1 MEAGSPPQVV
11 SKSTFVVKVGRYI
24 GRYLGK
30 IDHFHFLPFKPSRQD
45 LPSSRFEI
53 QLNAR
58 SKQVKSPITNLD
70 TAPSILAEI
79 VQTK

>member
-30 IDHFHFLPFKPSRQD
+30 IDHFHFLPLSLPAKTCPQVD
-45 LPSSRFEI
+45 L
-53 QLNAR
+53 R
-58 SKQVKSPITNLD
+58 SNSTHGQSK
-70 TAPSILAEI
+70 
-79 VQTK
+79 